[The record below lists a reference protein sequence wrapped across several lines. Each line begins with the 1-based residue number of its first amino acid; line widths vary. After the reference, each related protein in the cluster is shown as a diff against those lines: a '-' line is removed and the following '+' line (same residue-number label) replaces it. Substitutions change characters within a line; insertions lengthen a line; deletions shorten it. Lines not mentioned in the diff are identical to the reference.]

1 MCLVHVQHVD
11 EMEGSKFAKLCRDSK
26 LLSKAFTAS
35 DVDLY
40 FAKVHLITCLTLCK
54 YGLSSFTTID
64 GPHTEWCLYL
74 TLRASTLDFLQQ
86 PSLPCSSD

>member
-40 FAKVHLITCLTLCK
+40 FAKVHLIICLTLCK
-54 YGLSSFTTID
+54 YGLSSLIPSMDPTLS
-64 GPHTEWCLYL
+64 GVVPHTESIY
-74 TLRASTLDFLQQ
+74 S
-86 PSLPCSSD
+86 